1 MTEVTLSQLTLRSN
15 MWTNAD
21 SIVIFKLENLVLDA
35 PSIIVNQVDGSVI
48 RLEYLHSTSVVKV

>member
-1 MTEVTLSQLTLRSN
+1 
-15 MWTNAD
+15 MWKNAD
-21 SIVIFKLENLVLDA
+21 SIVIFKLDNLVLDA